1 VRLCPIVDMNPVLS
15 SAERASPVTSGAVP
29 PLRVLVVDDE
39 PLAIRRMVELL
50 ADEPRVA
57 VTGTA
62 RNVADAEA
70 FLAVHDV
77 DVVFLDIDMPQES
90 GLDLARRVPRSPQVV
105 FVTAHDDYAVDAF
118 EVRAVD
124 YVLKPVTAARL
135 AETLRRI
142 LPPDSGSPSPLGA
155 DERVVVPTE
164 AATLTPRQS
173 EIAWIEASR
182 NDSRVVL
189 RRGMS
194 VIVRRSL
201 KDWSE
206 LLPAE
211 PFSRLSRSLI
221 VNLDAVEATEWRSR
235 HEVIVRLEGCDE
247 PLVVGR
253 VVAERLR
260 SLLAKN
266 PTPPASEESLP

>member
-1 VRLCPIVDMNPVLS
+1 MNPVS
-15 SAERASPVTSGAVP
+15 SPAERASPVTSGAAP
-29 PLRVLVVDDE
+29 PLRVFVVDDE

-57 VTGTA
+57 VAGTA
-62 RNVADAEA
+62 RSVAEAEA
-70 FLAVHDV
+70 FLAIHDV
-77 DVVFLDIDMPQES
+77 DVVFLDIDMPREN
-90 GLDLARRVPRSPQVV
+90 GLDLARRVPRSPQIV

-142 LPPDSGSPSPLGA
+142 LPPETGPSSPLGA

-201 KDWSE
+201 KEWSE

-235 HEVIVRLEGCDE
+235 QEVVVRLEGCAE

-260 SLLAKN
+260 SLLAKD
-266 PTPPASEESLP
+266 PVPPASEEILP

>member
-1 VRLCPIVDMNPVLS
+1 MRLCPILDMNPVLS
-15 SAERASPVTSGAVP
+15 PAERASPVTSGAVP

-57 VTGTA
+57 VAGTA

-142 LPPDSGSPSPLGA
+142 LPPDSGSPSPVGA
-155 DERVVVPTE
+155 DGRIVMPTE

-201 KDWSE
+201 KEWSE

-247 PLVVGR
+247 PIVVGR

>member
-1 VRLCPIVDMNPVLS
+1 MRLCPILDMNPVLS
-15 SAERASPVTSGAVP
+15 PAERASPVTSGAVP

-57 VTGTA
+57 VAGTA

-90 GLDLARRVPRSPQVV
+90 GLDLARRAPRSPQVV

-201 KDWSE
+201 KEWSE